1 MNILLA
7 ANELRY
13 TCGVTN
19 HLLHL
24 SKGLSQ
30 RLSREPSNKIFII
43 CGGGNGIERFS
54 DINAEI
60 TVNEKFL
67 HEKRNPINYLFA
79 VRFLKSLVKEEKID
93 IIHSHTHYS
102 ANIAV
107 RAAKPGNKIRTVQ
120 TNHGLLQQKGRLKH
134 FNAEKYIAINEHIY
148 EYIIKNNIADRKNVK
163 LIRCGIPVPA
173 SPPVKNNKKL
183 KVIAASR
190 LIHEKG
196 LDTYINAVSLLD
208 ERLKQKAEFFITGE
222 GDLEKELKKQ
232 NKDKN
237 AGITF
242 LGSIKDLYPVLAET
256 DALVFSSRSKTE
268 GFPAIITEAGSNNN
282 LVITS
287 DFSSLGNI
295 IENNQD
301 GIIFKQN
308 DYEELSLL
316 LTKFIEHRKEYK
328 SIALKFY
335 EKTKKLFS
343 IDEMIDKHLK
353 LYNEC
358 LKPDA

>member
-1 MNILLA
+1 MNILLV

-30 RLSREPSNKIFII
+30 RLSNDPSNKIFIL
-43 CGGGNGIERFS
+43 CGGGKGIERFS
-54 DINAEI
+54 DINTEI
-60 TVNEKFL
+60 INNEKFL
-67 HEKRNPINYLFA
+67 HEKRNPINYLLA
-79 VRFLKSLVKEEKID
+79 VRFLKSFASEKKID
-93 IIHSHTHYS
+93 IIHSHTHYA
-102 ANIAV
+102 ANIAA
-107 RAAKPGNKIRTVQ
+107 RAFKTGNKIKTIQ
-120 TNHGLLQQKGRLKH
+120 TNHGLLEQKGRLKH
-134 FNAEKYIAINEHIY
+134 FNADKYIAINEHIY
-148 EYIIKNNIADRKNVK
+148 EYIIKNNIAERENIK
-163 LIRCGIPVPA
+163 LIRCGIPVPDI
-173 SPPVKNNKKL
+173 PPQKNNKKL

-190 LIHEKG
+190 FIREKG

-208 ERLKQKAEFFITGE
+208 ERLKQKAEFFIAGE
-222 GDLEKELKKQ
+222 GELEKELKKQ

-256 DALVFSSRSKTE
+256 DALVFPSRSKTE
-268 GFPAIITEAGSNNN
+268 GFPAVITEAGANNT

-308 DYEELSLL
+308 NYEQLSLL
-316 LTKFIEHRKEYK
+316 LTKFIENREEYV

-353 LYNEC
+353 LYNEV
-358 LKPDA
+358 LKA